1 MTNNAYTTARL
12 NERDVYFQ
20 YLNDISKYPL
30 LSREQETLLL
40 KKIRQGSR
48 EAMDLLVKSNLR
60 FVVNIANLYKG
71 QGLDVCEL
79 ISEGN
84 MGPEGINPSEKG
96 NFLEYIKK

>member
-1 MTNNAYTTARL
+1 MTNNAYTTARS

-48 EAMDLLVKSNLR
+48 EAMDLLVKSDR
-60 FVVNIANLYKG
+60 KSVV
-71 QGLDVCEL
+71 
-79 ISEGN
+79 
-84 MGPEGINPSEKG
+84 
-96 NFLEYIKK
+96 